1 MDIFSILES
10 SQDISKKEDAIVL
23 LSYYVKYTAKHI
35 IDYIDMIFSTLIK
48 FLKYE
53 DTESDKDDSSIDD
66 ENRISNEILNI
77 HVLSIISEL
86 ISSDETSDAHCIEDD
101 YKDIILICIANL
113 KENSSSLNQEISLKT
128 ILAILEHSDNDWNIY
143 FTILC
148 IKENMDFVP
157 TPIVFNIFQCIFYH
171 RMMMLKNA

>member
-66 ENRISNEILNI
+66 ENRCRKRQKSTEIKGFRGLPSKPEAARNPFQ
-77 HVLSIISEL
+77 
-86 ISSDETSDAHCIEDD
+86 TF
-101 YKDIILICIANL
+101 
-113 KENSSSLNQEISLKT
+113 SSSNLHTEKAEMRGYRLDICVARLQVRYE
-128 ILAILEHSDNDWNIY
+128 
-143 FTILC
+143 
-148 IKENMDFVP
+148 
-157 TPIVFNIFQCIFYH
+157 
-171 RMMMLKNA
+171 RG